1 MNLSWLQDNMETT
14 LADLS
19 ADSSTMKEEIG
30 RLNQRKQD
38 KAKIRDEE
46 GLEIR
51 EQERQRDALQKALE
65 AHKFAMTKH
74 K

>member
-1 MNLSWLQDNMETT
+1 METT

-38 KAKIRDEE
+38 KAEIRNEE

-51 EQERQRDALQKALE
+51 EQEQQRDALQTALM
-65 AHKFAMTKH
+65 AHKFEMTQNK
-74 K
+74 